1 MKSYKELSE
10 DVYSS
15 DYKYNPRTG
24 RKTKAKRIAFNF
36 SDADKK
42 AEKDDKD
49 AAADKK
55 KEVKESTLLTFSEKM
70 NLSKAKM
77 GDVIKDF
84 QDSDAPQFAGKSKEK
99 RREMA
104 IAAKMQADREVK
116 EEVDLDEATN
126 AQIHKV
132 LGSTKNAAQGI
143 AALKKAFKVNDAQ
156 AKAMMNR
163 VMKEEVEQDIEL
175 TLEQIQSIRELLG
188 EKLTAQQIK
197 QAIGIARDKRYAGGN
212 MTGAVKAME
221 KVAKGSSEHKRVQ
234 GELKK
239 QNEEVESVEEGW
251 DDMLKAAKE
260 RNQPK
265 PNGGAGKKEGSR
277 YGGSKQKDEP
287 VKENAPVAPTLDR
300 KYIKGT
306 PEHKAYMA
314 TKKPI
319 NGHPTNVKEE
329 LKGGQ
334 KNLDKNKNGKLDAD
348 DFKRLRKEESEQVDE
363 VVRVRD
369 TIRHAL
375 DKTHGEK
382 GPTLQHKMDRH
393 ELASAAKDRR
403 AKTSGSGVS
412 GFNAKIKK
420 KDQEHRDTG
429 HVKAVNV
436 KEEAEQIDELSK
448 GTLGSYIKKAAD
460 SAAITRKIGSD
471 FEHMA
476 DKSRKPSSKAAAN
489 TLADKYKSQ
498 SRDRRKNIGKAVDR
512 LTKEEIE
519 QIEERNKENAMK
531 RKSMDAS
538 RGARYKAAGNPVPDA
553 EPEHKTGQQHNK
565 AIGRALRNEDDE
577 SKLSYSSFMKNLTK

>member
-265 PNGGAGKKEGSR
+265 PNGGSGKKEGSR

-287 VKENAPVAPTLDR
+287 VKEEA
-300 KYIKGT
+300 
-306 PEHKAYMA
+306 
-314 TKKPI
+314 
-319 NGHPTNVKEE
+319 
-329 LKGGQ
+329 
-334 KNLDKNKNGKLDAD
+334 
-348 DFKRLRKEESEQVDE
+348 EQVDE

-577 SKLSYSSFMKNLTK
+577 SKLSYSSFMKNFTK